1 MEMSNNSELSQ
12 RPFFNNVN
20 GLRFLGALLV
30 FIFHSFTLY
39 RENWGDFKTGTLF
52 QGMYKIAN
60 KGHYGVSLFFVLS
73 GFLITS
79 MLLHELKKTGTI
91 SVFHF
96 FMRRILRIWPL
107 YFLLILFGF
116 LLFPY
121 LPDGQFTQHSITW
134 FAFFGANFDE
144 IKNGIHDSLNFLTVM
159 WSVSVEEQFY
169 LVWMLSMALFPFIK
183 QKKYFL
189 MYAITLI
196 ICSIVFRFLHANEE
210 RTLYFHTLSVISDLA
225 IGSVIAYSIQFYDLK
240 KWVEGWS
247 KRTIIVGYIFGIG
260 LIFSAHILFTN
271 ALESIERL
279 IIGIFFAFVLMEQ
292 IYSNHSFYKI
302 DRWPF
307 FFQLGE
313 LTYGFYLFHCIYLY
327 YWSLFFVEHQLTD
340 HFSYF
345 LLYILICFA
354 STFCTAWLSL
364 KFIERPILKL
374 KRYFK

>member
-1 MEMSNNSELSQ
+1 METPNNIEISQ

-30 FIFHSFTLY
+30 FIFHGFTLY
-39 RENWGDFKTGTLF
+39 RENWGSFKEGTLF
-52 QGMYKIAN
+52 QGLYKIAN

-91 SVFHF
+91 RVFHF

-121 LPDGQFTQHSITW
+121 LPAGQFTQHSITW

-144 IKNGIHDSLNFLTVM
+144 LKNGIHDSLNFLTVM

-169 LVWMLSMALFPFIK
+169 LVWMLLMAFFPFIK

-189 MYAITLI
+189 MYAIALI
-196 ICSIVFRFLHANEE
+196 VSSVIFRYLHAHDD
-210 RTLYFHTLSVISDLA
+210 RILYFHTFSVVSDLA
-225 IGSVIAYSIQFYDLK
+225 IGSILAYSIEYYGLK
-240 KWVEGWS
+240 TWIQRWS
-247 KRTIIVGYIFGIG
+247 KRTLIIGYIIGIG
-260 LIFSAHILFTN
+260 LLFSAHILFTN

-279 IIGIFFAFVLMEQ
+279 VVGIFFAFVLMEQ

-307 FFQLGE
+307 FSQLGE
-313 LTYGFYLFHCIYLY
+313 LTYGFYLFHCVYLF

-340 HFSYF
+340 HFIYF
-345 LLYILICFA
+345 LLYIIVCFA

-374 KRYFK
+374 KRYFR